1 MLGQDI
7 ALFDAI
13 FTQRAIRSFKPDPI
27 PEEILYKMI
36 EAATKA
42 PSGGNSQPWA
52 FIVIQDS
59 EQIKGIG
66 TYAKQGFAQM
76 YERALARINPGDPL
90 PFPRLKPLVD
100 NFDQIPAIIFPCLV
114 RPQGSAPAGGT
125 MAGAS
130 IYPAVQN
137 LLLAARGLGI
147 GAAITGLAMGF
158 QDKLKQMLEMPDHVD
173 LMALIP
179 IGYPD
184 KEHYGKTTRKPANSV
199 LHWGKW
205 GALRD

>member
-1 MLGQDI
+1 
-7 ALFDAI
+7 
-13 FTQRAIRSFKPDPI
+13 
-27 PEEILYKMI
+27 
-36 EAATKA
+36 
-42 PSGGNSQPWA
+42 
-52 FIVIQDS
+52 
-59 EQIKGIG
+59 
-66 TYAKQGFAQM
+66 
-76 YERALARINPGDPL
+76 
-90 PFPRLKPLVD
+90 
-100 NFDQIPAIIFPCLV
+100 
-114 RPQGSAPAGGT
+114 

-158 QDKLKQMLEMPDHVD
+158 QGELKQMLEMPDHVD

-179 IGYPD
+179 VGYPD
-184 KEHYGKTTRKPANSV
+184 KEHYGKTTRKPASSV